1 MRKNWKEILA
11 VSLVVSMIP
20 GTMPTLAETV
30 ALTTEKVPT
39 EVSADSLLGTPSGAA
54 LKEIPQGTLVL
65 NGLFDVKSLEAGT
78 SKYLYINTYPEEGT
92 AITAVESDDP
102 GVVRVSHGNN
112 SAEMGA
118 DDTSGTNSN
127 YNYVKLDAISEGNAA
142 VTVTVEKSGGG
153 LEPVT
158 RTFDVQVI
166 EPEYAG
172 TQRVVTDI
180 SDDWKFKLE
189 RDMDSAPS
197 AGTVPDMGGIWDDV
211 TIPHCWNVDDGAN
224 GGNDYHK
231 GIGWYVKEFSAEEL
245 SAESYGGKQ
254 LYLEMGAACKISEI
268 YVNGDHVAR
277 HEGGYSRI
285 RVDLTGHLIPGQAN
299 TIAISVDN
307 RVNNLTPMSGD
318 FTVFGGL
325 YRDISLIATGD
336 LHMDLDQETSFGG
349 RGLYVSQQGTEGI
362 TKDTTVDDV
371 FGGGG
376 KLNVVGEVKNSSDET
391 KTVSATAEVYDD
403 NWNPVE
409 SYDFTPVEVP
419 AGEVHQFAGNL
430 VVDDPVLWDG
440 TKNPYQY
447 NVVFE
452 VKDADG
458 TVVDRERDRIGFR
471 FYCADPEEGF
481 FLNGESY
488 PLRGVNSHQDR
499 FNRGYAATHQDRE
512 QDMAIMEEMGAN
524 TIRFAHYQHD
534 PYVYELASERGI
546 TVWTEIPMVN
556 SIRNTWAFYES
567 TENNLKELIHQA
579 YNCPSVLM
587 WGIHNE
593 QWPNNSGI
601 TVLLD
606 KLYKTCKAED
616 PSRLVTVATAQDPG
630 DNVDDIKWDAI
641 PLSWQSDVSAWNK
654 YFGIYQGKDARYF
667 GNWVNQVH
675 AYGAKHKTIYGT
687 AESIKNP
694 DNVSQDIPVKVHGN
708 VGMSEYG
715 ADGSP
720 FIHEERPGYSA
731 GSQSEEFVSQWHE
744 IYYKAIAEADWM
756 WGSYIWNAFEFGS
769 DSRTTTP
776 DRLGI
781 NTKGIVTYDR
791 TIKKDPFYFYKANWS
806 DTPTLQIT
814 SERFKERYQDD
825 ISVKVYSNMESVEL
839 IVNGISQGTLVANG
853 NTDPALDNNGNPDD
867 TLIPNTQMGKFV
879 WDVKLKAG
887 DNTVVAVGT
896 DAEGNTYTDTVTWIR
911 KQYGIAEIA
920 SSRYN
925 VNTASHTI
933 SGIPGGTT
941 VEEMMANIRSVK
953 NSTFAPY
960 TAGDEL
966 IEDMGTVVRLGMK
979 VKVTAEDGTTQ
990 ADYVIASA
998 PISEGKTAKA
1008 NAEQSGGSYPA
1019 KNAVDGNTATRWGSG
1034 GSFPGWIQ
1042 IDLGQAYTLTNL
1054 DTLWYASSG
1063 RKYNFDVQVSL
1074 DGTNYTTVIQAAD
1087 SEQGAAEPTWTARE
1101 FPDDTI
1107 ARYLK
1112 LNVLKGTGSPS
1123 IYEIQAIGF
1132 GLNSQTLSV
1141 DNAERTI
1148 AGVDPEMTVEE
1159 LLNSLSVEGDYNSL
1173 TAEQNGET
1181 VTGGT
1186 VTLDTTVVVGY
1197 GEDKAAAYTLLTDGP
1212 DLLPISQGKKATAQD
1227 ITVGGRTFPNED
1239 SGEGCSLDRDS
1250 DVASNINDGDLT
1262 TRWTGALTESGHT
1275 IPSNA
1280 YPADVIIDLEGEY
1293 VLNKL
1298 FMSNFDP
1305 KSRIYKFV
1313 VYAGND
1319 PETLKAEENIILD
1332 MRNNINFGN
1341 GTKDVSGSGRYIL
1354 LSVTGNTAP
1363 SSYRAASVYEMKVY
1377 GYRFEGEEYA
1387 VDLETKTIS
1396 GVTVQTTVA
1405 DFLKTLDIG
1414 GNYTAEVVLGN
1425 RVLDENSM
1433 ITEGAELRISD
1444 LDGENPVTFAI
1455 TFDEALSDNP
1465 VSQGMPVHAHD
1476 VVTDHGTV
1484 PNEDAAKGD
1493 YADRINDGDDSTRWT
1508 GAFDT
1513 AHMKCYFPAAVTV
1526 DMTDPKST
1534 DDYYY
1539 LTGVKIH
1546 FYAGSDNRYY
1556 GYNISASNIVGIQTG
1571 FVVDAADNKTPGW
1584 VEHWTEDGTNEIKD
1598 LTLNVQKCSNKAS
1611 YAAAGVHELQIYAWR
1626 IKGHDIPIDEGNK
1639 TITIGTEPITVAELR
1654 SKLEILGN
1662 CTVKFVDADG
1672 SELGWNDSFT
1682 SGCKLV
1688 VTDVKDHIFEY
1699 TAQNAP
1705 VEDEYYTTSIEVKK
1719 QPNKLVYAV
1728 GEAFDPEGMEVSA
1741 IQKASPSNAERTIEI
1756 DPDELKYD
1764 YDFSEAGEKAV
1775 TVTYTGQNES
1785 QEETV
1790 FTAEVKV
1797 TVEDEIPDDDKFYYT
1812 TSIKVK
1818 KQPDKREYAL
1828 NEAFDPKGMEVSA
1841 LQTASPSNA
1850 ERTVT
1855 VDPDELDYE
1864 YDFSEVGEQTVTVTY
1879 TGLNEY
1885 QEEEAFTTEVKVLVE
1900 DEIPDEDEDK
1910 FYYTTSIK
1918 IKKQPDKLEYVVD
1931 GEFDPKGMEVA
1942 ALQKASPSNAAR
1954 TVTVDPDELDYDY
1967 DFSEVGE
1974 KTVTVSYTGLNE
1986 SQEEEAFTAKVKV
1999 MVKEEI
2005 PDEEEKFYYTTSIS
2019 VNKKPNKQ
2027 TYQIGEEFDP
2037 EGMKVSVKMK
2047 EYPTNLTK
2055 TVQADLDELDFEY
2068 DFTTAGKKKVRV
2080 VYYGMDKNQEDKRF
2094 TDELTVTV
2102 KKSASHNGSS
2112 SSGGG
2117 SATQTYDS
2125 LPKGY
2130 QGGTKVINNVR
2141 VPDYTVEGT
2150 WTKGEDGKWQLRDA
2164 NGVAYKNAWAAVFS
2178 PSADVRKGQSA
2189 FNWFLF
2195 DKDGNMVTGWYT
2207 DVSGNT
2213 FYLNPAEG
2221 RTQGAMMVGWVFIDG
2236 KYYYFN
2242 EAPDGTRGKLLRD
2255 TTTPDGHYVDK
2266 DGVWVQ
2272 K

>member
-1 MRKNWKEILA
+1 MRKKWKEFLA
-11 VSLVVSMIP
+11 VSLVVSMIS
-20 GTMPTLAETV
+20 GTMPVMAETAV
-30 ALTTEKVPT
+30 QVPEKLP
-39 EVSADSLLGTPSGAA
+39 EEALLGTPSGAV

-92 AITAVESDDP
+92 AISAVESDDSS
-102 GVVRVSHGNN
+102 VVRVSYGNN

-127 YNYVKLDAISEGNAA
+127 YNYVKLDAISEGNAV
-142 VTVTVEKSGGG
+142 VTVTVEKTG
-153 LEPVT
+153 LGSVT
-158 RTFDVQVI
+158 KTFDVQVI
-166 EPEYAG
+166 EPEYAN
-172 TQRVVTDI
+172 TQRMVADI
-180 SDDWKFKLE
+180 SDNWKFKLE
-189 RDMDSAPS
+189 RDMDSKPS
-197 AGTVPDMGGIWDDV
+197 AGTVPNMDGVWDEV
-211 TIPHCWNVDDGAN
+211 TIPHCWNIDDGAN

-231 GIGWYVKEFSAEEL
+231 GIGWYVKEFSADEL
-245 SAESYGGKQ
+245 SAEIYGGKQ
-254 LYLEMGAACKISEI
+254 LYLEMGAACKISEV
-268 YVNGDHVAR
+268 YVNGEHLSR

-285 RVDLTGHLIPGQAN
+285 RVDMTDHLIPGQAN

-336 LHMDLDQETSFGG
+336 IHMDLDQETSFGG

-362 TKDTTVDDV
+362 TKDTTVSDI
-371 FGGGG
+371 FGEGG
-376 KLNVVGEVKNSSDET
+376 KLHVVGEVKNSADEE
-391 KTVSATAEVYDD
+391 KTISATAEVYDD
-403 NWNPVE
+403 NWSLVE
-409 SYDFTPVEVP
+409 SYDFDSVSVP
-419 AGEVHQFAGNL
+419 AGEVHSFTGDL
-430 VVDDPVLWDG
+430 VVANPILWNG

-447 NVVFE
+447 NVVFA

-471 FYCADPEEGF
+471 FYCADPAEGF

-512 QDMAIMEEMGAN
+512 QDMAIMEQMGAN

-546 TVWTEIPMVN
+546 TVWAEIPMVN
-556 SIRNTWAFYES
+556 SIRNTWEFYES
-567 TENNLKELIHQA
+567 TNNNLKELIHQA

-593 QWPNNSGI
+593 QWPSNSGI

-606 KLYKTCKAED
+606 KLYKTCKEED

-630 DNVDDIKWDAI
+630 DDVNEAKWDVI

-654 YFGIYQGKDARYF
+654 YFGIYQGRDVRYF
-667 GNWVNQVH
+667 GNWINQVH
-675 AYGAKHKTIYGT
+675 DYGAKHKTIYGT
-687 AESIKNP
+687 AESVKNP
-694 DNVSQDIPVKVHGN
+694 DNVSQNIPVKVHGN

-720 FIHEERPGYSA
+720 FIHEEKPGYSA

-744 IYYKAIAEADWM
+744 IYYKAIAESDWM

-806 DTPTLQIT
+806 DTPTLKIT

-839 IVNGISQGTLVANG
+839 VVNGISQGVLTANG
-853 NTDPALDNNGNPDD
+853 NTEPALDNSGKPDD

-887 DNTVVAVGT
+887 DNTVVAVGI
-896 DAEGNTYTDTVTWIR
+896 DAEGNTFTDTVTWTR
-911 KQYGIAEIA
+911 KQHGTAEIA

-941 VEEMMANIRSVK
+941 VETMLANIQPVK

-960 TAGDEL
+960 TAEDEL
-966 IEDMGTVVRLGMK
+966 IEDMSTVVRLGMK
-979 VKVTAEDGTTQ
+979 VKVTAEDGVAQ
-990 ADYVIASA
+990 ADYVIVSA
-998 PISEGKTAKA
+998 PISQGKTATA

-1019 KNAVDGNTATRWGSG
+1019 KYAVDGNTATRWGSG

-1063 RKYNFDVQVSL
+1063 RKYNFDVQISL

-1087 SEQGAAEPTWTARE
+1087 SEQGTVEPTWTARE

-1112 LNVLKGTGSPS
+1112 LNVLKGSGSPS

-1148 AGVDPEMTVEE
+1148 AGVNLEMTVEE
-1159 LLNSLSVEGDYNSL
+1159 LLNALSVEGDYNSL

-1181 VTGGT
+1181 VTEGS
-1186 VTLDTTVVVGY
+1186 VSLDTTVVVGY
-1197 GEDKAAAYTLLTDGP
+1197 GEDKTAVYTLMTDGP

-1227 ITVGGRTFPNED
+1227 ITVGGKTFPNED
-1239 SGEGCSLDRDS
+1239 SGEGCSLGRDA
-1250 DVASNINDGDLT
+1250 DVAANINDGDLT

-1280 YPADVIIDLEGEY
+1280 YPADVIIDLEDEY
-1293 VLNKL
+1293 MLNKL
-1298 FMSNFDP
+1298 FMSNYDP
-1305 KSRIYKFV
+1305 GSRIYKFA

-1319 PETLKAEENIILD
+1319 LDTLKSEENIILD
-1332 MRNNINFGN
+1332 MRNNTDFGK
-1341 GTKDVSGSGRYIL
+1341 GTKALNGSGRYIM

-1363 SSYRAASVYEMKVY
+1363 SSYRAASVYEMSVY
-1377 GYRFEGEEYA
+1377 GYRFEGSEYG
-1387 VDLETKTIS
+1387 VDLTDKVIS
-1396 GVTVQTTVA
+1396 GVAVQTKVA
-1405 DFLKTLDIG
+1405 DFLKTLEIG

-1433 ITEGAELRISD
+1433 ITEGAELRVSD

-1455 TFDEALSDNP
+1455 NFDEALSGNP
-1465 VSQGMPVHAHD
+1465 VSQDMPVHAHD

-1493 YADRINDGDDSTRWT
+1493 YAYRINDGDDSTRWT
-1508 GAFDT
+1508 GAFDS
-1513 AHMKCYFPAAVTV
+1513 AHMNCYYPAAVTV

-1626 IKGHDIPIDEGNK
+1626 IKGHDVPIDEGNK
-1639 TITIGTEPITVAELR
+1639 TISIGEEPITVAELR

-1662 CTVKFVDADG
+1662 CTVKFMDANG
-1672 SELGWNDSFT
+1672 SELEWDDSFT

-1688 VTDVKDHIFEY
+1688 VTDVKDHTFEY
-1699 TAQNAP
+1699 TAQKV
-1705 VEDEYYTTSIEVKK
+1705 VEDKYYTTSIEVKK
-1719 QPNKLVYAV
+1719 QPDKLVYAV
-1728 GEAFDPEGMEVSA
+1728 GEAFDPEGIEVSA
-1741 IQKASPSNAERTIEI
+1741 HQKASPSNAERTVAVT
-1756 DPDELKYD
+1756 PDELEYD
-1764 YDFSEAGEKAV
+1764 YDFSEAGER
-1775 TVTYTGQNES
+1775 TVTINYTGQNEN

-1790 FTAEVKV
+1790 FSAEVKV
-1797 TVEDEIPDDDKFYYT
+1797 TVEDEISDVDKFYYT
-1812 TSIKVK
+1812 TSIEVK
-1818 KQPDKREYAL
+1818 RQPDKRKYAL

-1855 VDPDELDYE
+1855 VDPDELDYD
-1864 YDFSEVGEQTVTVTY
+1864 YDFSEVGEQSVTVTY
-1879 TGLNEY
+1879 TGLNES
-1885 QEEEAFTTEVKVLVE
+1885 QEEEAFTTEVKVFVE

-1918 IKKQPDKLEYVVD
+1918 VKKQPNKMEYAVNE
-1931 GEFDPKGMEVA
+1931 EFEPGGMEVSA
-1942 ALQKASPSNAAR
+1942 IQKASPSNAER
-1954 TVTVDPDELDYDY
+1954 TVTVGLDELDYDY
-1967 DFSEVGE
+1967 DFSETGE
-1974 KTVTVSYTGLNE
+1974 KIVTVSYTGVDEN
-1986 SQEEEAFTAKVKV
+1986 QDDKVFTAKVTV
-1999 MVKEEI
+1999 TVKEVI
-2005 PDEEEKFYYTTSIS
+2005 PDEENKFYYTTSIK
-2019 VNKKPNKQ
+2019 VNKKPKKQ
-2027 TYQIGEEFDP
+2027 TYQTGEEFNP
-2037 EGMKVSVKMK
+2037 EGMKVSARMK
-2047 EYPTNLTK
+2047 EYPTNLIK
-2055 TVQADLDELDFEY
+2055 TVQVDLDELDFEY

-2080 VYYGMDKNQEDKRF
+2080 VYYGLDKNQEDKRF
-2094 TDELTVTV
+2094 TDEITVTV
-2102 KKSASHNGSS
+2102 KGVSSDRDDSS
-2112 SSGGG
+2112 SDS
-2117 SATQTYDS
+2117 SSTTPIIDS
-2125 LPKGY
+2125 LPEGY
-2130 QGGTKVINNVR
+2130 QGGTKVINHVR
-2141 VPDYTVEGT
+2141 VPDYTIVGT
-2150 WTKGEDGKWQLRDA
+2150 WTRNEDGKWQMRDA
-2164 NGVAYKNAWAAVFS
+2164 NGVVYKNGWAAVFN
-2178 PSADVRKGQSA
+2178 PYADVKKGKNA
-2189 FNWFLF
+2189 FDWFLF
-2195 DKDGNMVTGWYT
+2195 DKDGNMLTGWYT
-2207 DVSGNT
+2207 DALGNI

-2221 RTQGAMMVGWVFIDG
+2221 STQGSMMAGWVFIDG
-2236 KYYYFN
+2236 AYYYFN
-2242 EAPDGTRGKLLRD
+2242 EKSDGTRGKLLRD
-2255 TTTPDGHYVDK
+2255 TITPDGHYVDK
-2266 DGVWVQ
+2266 NGVWVL